1 MPTLTI
7 EKGHCGLAFMPD
19 GKPAPSVL
27 TAEEAADFLRLN
39 RTGIR
44 DPLMSLR
51 YYRERGLL
59 RGVKIGL
66 KLRYRLT
73 DLLEFLDRLAEEVE
87 K

>member
-1 MPTLTI
+1 MSRENRYSEIGVMPN
-7 EKGHCGLAFMPD
+7 GRG
-19 GKPAPSVL
+19 APTVMS
-27 TAEEAADFLRLN
+27 AEEAVVFLRLDQ
-39 RTGIR
+39 TGIK
-44 DPLMSLR
+44 DPLLSLR

-73 DLLEFLDRLAEEVE
+73 DLLDFLDRLAEEAD